1 MMVLADSYLDQGE
14 VEEACGVA
22 LRAIRIGEQLK
33 SARCHSY
40 VEEFRVRLSK
50 VGDSRSG
57 RSPKASKVLDSGT
70 HRHVSRRTS
79 RADWRRFA

>member
-50 VGDSRSG
+50 VGDSRSV
-57 RSPKASKVLDSGT
+57 RAFTESVQGT
-70 HRHVSRRTS
+70 RLWNPPPRQ
-79 RADWRRFA
+79 